1 MEEEAES
8 ERKSNGKEKTR
19 GGRRFT
25 LDAGTPSACED
36 RR

>member
-8 ERKSNGKEKTR
+8 EKKSDGKEKTR
-19 GGRRFT
+19 GGRFT